1 MYSFDHPVGI
11 KVPKF
16 VTVVVKP
23 NEQFG
28 DDVDIKCFMVSDQC

>member
-23 NEQFG
+23 NAVAE
-28 DDVDIKCFMVSDQC
+28 DDIDIKCFMVSDQC